1 MTLRRNGTQASAF
14 GRCVAIFVFLF
25 YSGVYMSSASQ
36 SSTGWLDGASRPA
49 IVALGVAVVV
59 AVIGVAE
66 AYKGRSDMAAMKAQL
81 AAVGLD
87 ASTADTLGLSI
98 AAKKRELNRVESALV
113 SYSAAAE
120 ARQQQ
125 VATAATLVGK
135 LETAAAEATA
145 AEAKASAIFAD
156 LDPKNRVLE
165 RSVRELENRIVAV
178 TAASAARDK
187 ELKRLI
193 ADVERN
199 SVLVAEAAMWRTES
213 ARLTADKEKL
223 SRQVVGLQNEIVAL
237 TSAVTFRKQEV
248 AKAMVDKSNAE
259 NDQRLALKNA
269 VELRAESED
278 LAAAISKLTAD
289 RKVAER
295 QYYDA
300 NNRLVPALAAVKRR
314 EEQLTKLN
322 GTVQKL
328 ESEVASLAAR
338 HEGLAGELAAADDR
352 LGKLANAARTA
363 AEHLAAIDQ
372 LLGAPTVQ
380 AALSAQ

>member
-1 MTLRRNGTQASAF
+1 
-14 GRCVAIFVFLF
+14 
-25 YSGVYMSSASQ
+25 MSSASQ
-36 SSTGWLDGASRPA
+36 SSAGWLDGASRPA
-49 IVALGVAVVV
+49 ILALGVAVIV

-199 SVLVAEAAMWRTES
+199 SILVAEAAMWRTES